1 MAGAGL
7 SDLLG
12 RSDREAYK
20 RPHLSPVLSARRYL
34 FPILHVSG
42 NDSLRVGPD
51 IIQRTGETIGYCQ
64 RVDSHDCSTLL
75 NLNETQCI
83 KD

>member
-1 MAGAGL
+1 
-7 SDLLG
+7 LLG

-34 FPILHVSG
+34 FSILHVSG

-51 IIQRTGETIGYCQ
+51 KHNSTNWRNHRLLSTSRLSWLFNVVESQRK
-64 RVDSHDCSTLL
+64 R
-75 NLNETQCI
+75 I